1 MTKDEVGLR
10 ISVDCLVGFGAP
22 VDSLQVS
29 ETRPSSCNEAFVEVP
44 ALMHLEDWA
53 TQPCFFHL
61 LFGLVE
67 SSIFEIGE
75 MMTPDMDCIEE
86 ELKFETFH

>member
-1 MTKDEVGLR
+1 MGN
-10 ISVDCLVGFGAP
+10 S
-22 VDSLQVS
+22 
-29 ETRPSSCNEAFVEVP
+29 
-44 ALMHLEDWA
+44 ALKVN
-53 TQPCFFHL
+53 FFHL

-86 ELKFETFH
+86 KLKFKTLH

>member
-10 ISVDCLVGFGAP
+10 ISVDRLVGFGAP

-44 ALMHLEDWA
+44 ALMHVEDWA

-75 MMTPDMDCIEE
+75 MMTPNMDCIEE
-86 ELKFETFH
+86 KLKFETLH